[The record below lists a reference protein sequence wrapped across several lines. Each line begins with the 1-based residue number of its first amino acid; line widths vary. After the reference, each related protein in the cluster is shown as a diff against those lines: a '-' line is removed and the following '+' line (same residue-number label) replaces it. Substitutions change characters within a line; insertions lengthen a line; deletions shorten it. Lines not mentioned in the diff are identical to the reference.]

1 MLNVEVSSPPV
12 LFISNQGTFIMSF
25 SATQAA
31 VIGRILLGIIFILSG
46 VAKLGNPA
54 GTQAYIASVGLPLP
68 LLGYIIALVAEIG
81 GGLML
86 LVGYR
91 ARLAAVVLA
100 IFTVAAAVF
109 FHHAFDDRNE
119 FIHFIKDLAIVGG
132 LLQIVGFGAGAFSL
146 DNRRATVPAQ
156 DLA

>member
-1 MLNVEVSSPPV
+1 
-12 LFISNQGTFIMSF
+12 MSA
-25 SATQAA
+25 STTQASVP

-46 VAKLGNPA
+46 VSKLGDPV

-68 LLGYIIALVAEIG
+68 LLGYIVAVVTEIAG
-81 GGLML
+81 GVML

-91 ARLAAVVLA
+91 ARLAAVALA

-109 FHHAFDDRNE
+109 FHHAFGDRNQ
-119 FIHFIKDLAIVGG
+119 FIHFMKDLAITGG
-132 LLQIVGFGAGAFSL
+132 LLQVVGFGAGVFSL
-146 DNRRATVPAQ
+146 DNRRAAVPAQ

>member
-1 MLNVEVSSPPV
+1 
-12 LFISNQGTFIMSF
+12 MST
-25 SATQAA
+25 STTQATVP

-46 VAKLGNPA
+46 VSKLGDPV

-68 LLGYIIALVAEIG
+68 LLGYIVAVVTEIAG
-81 GGLML
+81 GVML

-91 ARLAAVVLA
+91 ARLAAVALA

-109 FHHAFDDRNE
+109 FHHAFGDRNQ
-119 FIHFIKDLAIVGG
+119 FIHFMKDLAITGG
-132 LLQIVGFGAGAFSL
+132 LLQVVGFGAGVFSL
-146 DNRRATVPAQ
+146 DNRRAAVPAQ